1 MFLIF
6 RNVVYKLIILSRDK
20 FFAILSFYFCYIF
33 ALPVAFEFF
42 FLSISIYMYIYRK
55 NKSRMGSSD
64 GDGCIAMDRVYE
76 KWSAIVSRQSVVVGS
91 ISLNETYGSATCK
104 DENCGGERHSR

>member
-1 MFLIF
+1 
-6 RNVVYKLIILSRDK
+6 
-20 FFAILSFYFCYIF
+20 
-33 ALPVAFEFF
+33 
-42 FLSISIYMYIYRK
+42 
-55 NKSRMGSSD
+55 MGSSD